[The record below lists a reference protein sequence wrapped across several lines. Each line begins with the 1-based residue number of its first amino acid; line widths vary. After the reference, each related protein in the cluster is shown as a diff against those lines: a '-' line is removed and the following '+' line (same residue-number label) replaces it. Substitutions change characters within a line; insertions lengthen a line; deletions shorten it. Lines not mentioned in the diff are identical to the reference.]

1 MVIGLP
7 RRDNGITN
15 KRKSL
20 VIPFRSFKK
29 KGKFTRKSQFGAFL
43 PQTIKPFH
51 GVKSVGKVVNLRFL
65 GFAETLA
72 GY

>member
-7 RRDNGITN
+7 RRGNDITN

-20 VIPFRSFKK
+20 VIPFRSCKREK
-29 KGKFTRKSQFGAFL
+29 IYSKSQFGAFL

-65 GFAETLA
+65 GFAETFA